1 MNPQNFISPR
11 VPQMK
16 RVDYT
21 DGTPSREVEDEEEMD
36 KFKKGFAYKKPSIM
50 NVRDEINNLI
60 CLIDV
65 ASSSLMAPHPYIDP
79 TRVHCVLS
87 VQVIGKLK
95 ELEQELTQ
103 L

>member
-1 MNPQNFISPR
+1 MTPQNFISPR
-11 VPQMK
+11 ISQMK

-21 DGTPSREVEDEEEMD
+21 DGTPSREVEDDEEMD

-50 NVRDEINNLI
+50 NVRDEIDNLI

-65 ASSSLMAPHPYIDP
+65 ASAALMAPHPYLDQ
-79 TRVHCVLS
+79 TKVHCVLS
-87 VQVIGKLK
+87 IQITQKLR
-95 ELEQELTQ
+95 ELEQELAQ